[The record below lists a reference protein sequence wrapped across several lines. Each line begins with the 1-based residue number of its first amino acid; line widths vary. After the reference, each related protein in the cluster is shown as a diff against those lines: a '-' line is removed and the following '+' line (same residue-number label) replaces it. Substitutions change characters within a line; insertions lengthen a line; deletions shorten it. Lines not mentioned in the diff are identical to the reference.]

1 MAEDNN
7 LVIQKNTFQTCFYE
21 IQLNYD
27 NAKLTNFVSKL
38 SFGKDDQNMSTFFD
52 EKNIINNSLLDDF
65 KKFLITHLQIIC
77 EKIYNKEKIEISNS
91 WFQAYGL
98 DNQHEMHVHGISENS
113 FELILR
119 ILGNEF
125 IAIRI
130 GSTNFS
136 GKLIAGSILLLFFTF
151 MLLEVFG
158 LSRILGL
165 E

>member
-1 MAEDNN
+1 MGSTILMRNVFALKWIKRMTDTEKP
-7 LVIQKNTFQTCFYE
+7 V
-21 IQLNYD
+21 
-27 NAKLTNFVSKL
+27 AVS
-38 SFGKDDQNMSTFFD
+38 
-52 EKNIINNSLLDDF
+52 
-65 KKFLITHLQIIC
+65 IT
-77 EKIYNKEKIEISNS
+77 
-91 WFQAYGL
+91 
-98 DNQHEMHVHGISENS
+98 ENS

-158 LSRILGL
+158 LSRILGI

>member
-1 MAEDNN
+1 MQSGANGWA
-7 LVIQKNTFQTCFYE
+7 LKQVIQGWLRKMADEN
-21 IQLNYD
+21 
-27 NAKLTNFVSKL
+27 KKPL
-38 SFGKDDQNMSTFFD
+38 SID
-52 EKNIINNSLLDDF
+52 IN
-65 KKFLITHLQIIC
+65 
-77 EKIYNKEKIEISNS
+77 
-91 WFQAYGL
+91 
-98 DNQHEMHVHGISENS
+98 ENS

-158 LSRILGL
+158 LSRILGI

>member
-1 MAEDNN
+1 MQSGANGWA
-7 LVIQKNTFQTCFYE
+7 LKQVIQGWLHKM
-21 IQLNYD
+21 
-27 NAKLTNFVSKL
+27 A
-38 SFGKDDQNMSTFFD
+38 D
-52 EKNIINNSLLDDF
+52 ENKKPISVGIN
-65 KKFLITHLQIIC
+65 
-77 EKIYNKEKIEISNS
+77 
-91 WFQAYGL
+91 
-98 DNQHEMHVHGISENS
+98 ENS

-158 LSRILGL
+158 LSRILGI

>member
-1 MAEDNN
+1 MLNVSALEW
-7 LVIQKNTFQTCFYE
+7 IKRMSNTE
-21 IQLNYD
+21 KPV
-27 NAKLTNFVSKL
+27 AL
-38 SFGKDDQNMSTFFD
+38 S
-52 EKNIINNSLLDDF
+52 IN
-65 KKFLITHLQIIC
+65 
-77 EKIYNKEKIEISNS
+77 
-91 WFQAYGL
+91 
-98 DNQHEMHVHGISENS
+98 ENS

-158 LSRILGL
+158 LSRVLGI

>member
-1 MAEDNN
+1 MQNG
-7 LVIQKNTFQTCFYE
+7 
-21 IQLNYD
+21 
-27 NAKLTNFVSKL
+27 VSGWVLKQAAQQVWQRSMEETEEKKKPL
-38 SFGKDDQNMSTFFD
+38 SIG
-52 EKNIINNSLLDDF
+52 IN
-65 KKFLITHLQIIC
+65 
-77 EKIYNKEKIEISNS
+77 
-91 WFQAYGL
+91 
-98 DNQHEMHVHGISENS
+98 ENS
-113 FELILR
+113 FELVLR

-158 LSRILGL
+158 LSRILGI

>member
-1 MAEDNN
+1 MG
-7 LVIQKNTFQTCFYE
+7 LVILMRN
-21 IQLNYD
+21 
-27 NAKLTNFVSKL
+27 VSALEWIKRMSDTKKPVAL
-38 SFGKDDQNMSTFFD
+38 S
-52 EKNIINNSLLDDF
+52 IN
-65 KKFLITHLQIIC
+65 
-77 EKIYNKEKIEISNS
+77 
-91 WFQAYGL
+91 
-98 DNQHEMHVHGISENS
+98 ENS

-158 LSRILGL
+158 LSRVLGI

>member
-1 MAEDNN
+1 M
-7 LVIQKNTFQTCFYE
+7 
-21 IQLNYD
+21 LNASVLKWIKRMTD
-27 NAKLTNFVSKL
+27 TEKPVAVS
-38 SFGKDDQNMSTFFD
+38 
-52 EKNIINNSLLDDF
+52 
-65 KKFLITHLQIIC
+65 IT
-77 EKIYNKEKIEISNS
+77 
-91 WFQAYGL
+91 
-98 DNQHEMHVHGISENS
+98 ENS

-158 LSRILGL
+158 LSRILGI

>member
-1 MAEDNN
+1 MG
-7 LVIQKNTFQTCFYE
+7 LVILMLNVSALEWIKRMSNTE
-21 IQLNYD
+21 KPV
-27 NAKLTNFVSKL
+27 AL
-38 SFGKDDQNMSTFFD
+38 S
-52 EKNIINNSLLDDF
+52 IN
-65 KKFLITHLQIIC
+65 
-77 EKIYNKEKIEISNS
+77 
-91 WFQAYGL
+91 
-98 DNQHEMHVHGISENS
+98 ENS

-158 LSRILGL
+158 LSRMLGI

>member
-1 MAEDNN
+1 MR
-7 LVIQKNTFQTCFYE
+7 I
-21 IQLNYD
+21 
-27 NAKLTNFVSKL
+27 VSALKWI
-38 SFGKDDQNMSTFFD
+38 KKMTDT
-52 EKNIINNSLLDDF
+52 EKTVAVT
-65 KKFLITHLQIIC
+65 IT
-77 EKIYNKEKIEISNS
+77 
-91 WFQAYGL
+91 
-98 DNQHEMHVHGISENS
+98 ENS

-158 LSRILGL
+158 LSRILGI

>member
-1 MAEDNN
+1 MAD
-7 LVIQKNTFQTCFYE
+7 
-21 IQLNYD
+21 
-27 NAKLTNFVSKL
+27 
-38 SFGKDDQNMSTFFD
+38 
-52 EKNIINNSLLDDF
+52 
-65 KKFLITHLQIIC
+65 
-77 EKIYNKEKIEISNS
+77 KEKPVAMKIT
-91 WFQAYGL
+91 
-98 DNQHEMHVHGISENS
+98 ENS

-158 LSRILGL
+158 LSRVLGI